1 MVKKKHSSKNK
12 TKHKTTASTA
22 KSKASG
28 HRRITRNQSKN
39 TSATP
44 YKDLM
49 EQFSVNDLPD
59 LDECVLGALEFF
71 QDKEIPEIIIP
82 YKKPLVVGS
91 GNAEATG
98 KILFEDIGAIFAS
111 ESNFEDKLKNI
122 KGIDGVIL
130 VSASGNKH
138 APIIAKTVNKYKKH
152 LTLLTNNYYAK
163 AEKLL
168 DHKHKYDLFLFPHQR
183 EPYTYNTSTYMSMLL
198 GKTKEKPKEIYDFI
212 LKSTLNLELPK
223 LKKYDKFYLII
234 PPEFSGIKRMLEI
247 KFIELFGRQIAH
259 TIETSSYVRHATT
272 IIPSDEL
279 FISFGEE
286 NKTFGLPKQ
295 RLFIPLPK
303 NADYAAMM
311 AVAYYIIGKIQASH
325 TPYFKRYIKP
335 YTNVISRVFNQAIKP
350 VVP

>member
-98 KILFEDIGAIFAS
+98 KI
-111 ESNFEDKLKNI
+111 
-122 KGIDGVIL
+122 
-130 VSASGNKH
+130 
-138 APIIAKTVNKYKKH
+138 
-152 LTLLTNNYYAK
+152 
-163 AEKLL
+163 
-168 DHKHKYDLFLFPHQR
+168 
-183 EPYTYNTSTYMSMLL
+183 
-198 GKTKEKPKEIYDFI
+198 
-212 LKSTLNLELPK
+212 
-223 LKKYDKFYLII
+223 
-234 PPEFSGIKRMLEI
+234 
-247 KFIELFGRQIAH
+247 
-259 TIETSSYVRHATT
+259 
-272 IIPSDEL
+272 
-279 FISFGEE
+279 
-286 NKTFGLPKQ
+286 
-295 RLFIPLPK
+295 
-303 NADYAAMM
+303 
-311 AVAYYIIGKIQASH
+311 
-325 TPYFKRYIKP
+325 
-335 YTNVISRVFNQAIKP
+335 
-350 VVP
+350 